1 MRLDEVINIDKRYQN
16 SINLKLDAGKNEFIQ
31 QYIPTQASVRILSRY
46 LQDIYEEGK
55 EKSTLLVG
63 PYGKG
68 KSHLLLVLLRLLQDM
83 DSAEATALIRKCAN
97 VDAEFGA
104 KLKTYQKK
112 PVKLMPV
119 IVSFGRESLE
129 ASYRMAMIRSLT
141 MFGLDELVPDSY
153 YSVALDT
160 IDKWKKEYPKT
171 YGTFVSMLGE
181 SKALELV
188 KGLKKNRKESLEK
201 FREIHPKLT
210 SGSRFEPLIETDVP
224 KMFQEVT
231 LLLQRNYGYDGI
243 VIVFDEFS
251 KFMEGES
258 KANVSKDMALV
269 QEMCE
274 LAQNSKEYKIY
285 HICVAHKSIKEY
297 AGYLSREV
305 INEFTGVDGR
315 IQEVFFD
322 TFEKNNYELIQ
333 NVIEKKGPFDK
344 YYNEL
349 NTKILAKSFKLAT
362 FENDFESRE
371 EFQEIVLRGCHP
383 MTPLTTYLLLK
394 VSAQIGQNERSL
406 ITFLANKEEHTLASY
421 IEEESLAGS
430 FVYPDRIF
438 DYFAPILKK
447 DIQNQ
452 RNHNEWQKTVV
463 ALADAETPEEQQV
476 LKTICMIRI
485 AGVAERI
492 EAKEETL
499 GIALNRSR
507 EEMREILQRMLK
519 KEMILYREKLSSYVI
534 RQKIDV
540 DIEERLSAVENTQ
553 LNRVSMGTELA
564 KLDHRKYEL
573 PRRYNHTYEMTRY
586 FTYCFVEVEDFL
598 KDKRGTFLADVE
610 GNRQPDGQILLLID
624 RQGNREELVQKK
636 VAGLKNPRLV
646 VLYPKKAFDVDEI
659 VKRLLA
665 IGIMTKDSESINAD
679 NVLLEEL
686 AILEEEY
693 RYKLNTMLDDLY
705 LPEKGVCQ
713 LFYCGTWN
721 TENLNEGLSQICE
734 SYYGKTPRINHELV
748 NRKQVT
754 AQIRKARGNVM
765 ERILAGQSCEDWRQ
779 GTSAEATIYRATLLH
794 TGVDKENTQKKSS
807 KDVEQMR
814 KIIRNFIAE
823 ADGNS
828 VCFAE
833 LYEILKGK
841 KLGMREGIIPIFL
854 AWELSLIEGLAV
866 VYYTGGSDSMGQELV
881 LSATVLDAVTESPKD
896 YSLYLE
902 KGTIEKETYLA
913 QLEKLFDCDSK
924 MRMSERLYTLVET
937 MQRWFLELPLC
948 TVNAF
953 AKHKEYGGLCNALR
967 ERFLNPREFVFAK
980 LGKIFG
986 ENRLSELVV
995 LVTGAKREMELY
1007 YGEQIVKVE
1016 QHVRQIMG
1024 LAEGSLHSE
1033 LVSWHHRYKD
1043 NVRSV
1048 ILSTTSER
1056 VLGFAGNPSSRNE
1069 EHIINELAKILT
1081 GFYVSDWRDESIQL
1095 FEKQLKEVVKE
1106 VATERKESVEGK
1118 RHLSFTGSDGTE
1130 VEKYVEQAEEDAV
1143 YQFMTAALHDAIDE
1157 FGDSLQKE
1165 QKIAACLEV
1174 LEQLIQ
1180 N

>member
-1 MRLDEVINIDKRYQN
+1 MRLNEVINIDKRYQN
-16 SINLKLDAGKNEFIQ
+16 SINLKLDAGKNEFIE
-31 QYIPTQASVRILSRY
+31 QYIPTQASLRILFRY

-83 DSAEATALIRKCAN
+83 DSTEVKNLIRKCAN
-97 VDAEFGA
+97 VDDDFGH
-104 KLKTYQKK
+104 KLQEYQKK
-112 PVKLMPV
+112 PVKLLPV
-119 IVSFGRESLE
+119 VVSFGRESLE
-129 ASYRMAMIRSLT
+129 ASYRMALVRALA
-141 MFGLDELVPDSY
+141 MFGLEELVPDSY
-153 YSVALDT
+153 YSVALST
-160 IDKWKKEYPKT
+160 IEKWKKEYPET
-171 YGTFVSMLGE
+171 HAAFLSMLGE
-181 SKALELV
+181 EKARELV
-188 KGLKKNRKESLEK
+188 QGLQKNDRSSLDV

-224 KMFQEVT
+224 KMFQEIT
-231 LLLQRNYGYDGI
+231 LQLKRSYGYDGI

-258 KANVSKDMALV
+258 KATVSKDMALV

-305 INEFTGVDGR
+305 INVFTGVDGR

-322 TFEKNNYELIQ
+322 TSEKNNYELIQ
-333 NVIEKKGPFDK
+333 NVIEKKEPFNAYFKDI
-344 YYNEL
+344 
-349 NTKILAKSFKLAT
+349 NTEILEKSFQLAT
-362 FENDFESRE
+362 FENDFSSRE
-371 EFQEIVLRGCHP
+371 EFQEIVLRGCYP

-421 IEEESLAGS
+421 VEEENLAGS
-430 FVYPDRIF
+430 FVYPDRVF

-463 ALADAETPEEQQV
+463 ALGDAESLEEQQV

-492 EAKEETL
+492 EAREETL

-507 EEMREILQRMLK
+507 DEMHHILQGMLE
-519 KEMILYREKLSSYVI
+519 KELILYREKLSSYVI

-540 DIEERLSAVENTQ
+540 DIEERLSAVENNQ
-553 LNRVSMGTELA
+553 LNKVSMGAELA

-586 FTYCFVEVEDFL
+586 FTYRFVEVEDFL
-598 KDKRGTFLADVE
+598 KDKKGTFLADVE

-624 RQGNREELVQKK
+624 RQGDQGEIVAKK
-636 VAGLKNPRLV
+636 VYELNNPRLV
-646 VLYPKKAFDVDEI
+646 VLYPKKAFDVDDI

-665 IGIMTKDSESINAD
+665 IGIMAKDTESINAD
-679 NVLLEEL
+679 KVLLEEL

-693 RYKLNTMLDDLY
+693 RYKLNAMLDDLY
-705 LPEKGVCQ
+705 MPEKGVCE
-713 LFYCGTWN
+713 LFYFDSWN
-721 TENLNEGLSQICE
+721 TNNLNEGLSQICE
-734 SYYGKTPRINHELV
+734 SYYSKTPRINHELV
-748 NRKQVT
+748 NRKQIT
-754 AQIRKARGNVM
+754 TQIRKARGNVIT
-765 ERILAGQSCEDWRQ
+765 RILNEESMEDWRQ

-794 TGVDKENTQKKSS
+794 TGLDHGEKNASKE
-807 KDVEQMR
+807 VIQMQ
-814 KIIRNFIAE
+814 KIIRDFVTT

-828 VCFAE
+828 VCFDL
-833 LYEILKGK
+833 LYKKLKGK
-841 KLGMREGIIPIFL
+841 KLGLREGIIPIYL
-854 AWELSLIEGLAV
+854 AWELSRIDGLAV
-866 VYYTGGSDSMGQELV
+866 VYYMPESVSMRQEL
-881 LSATVLDAVTESPKD
+881 AINAEILDAVTENPKD
-896 YSLYLE
+896 YCLYLE
-902 KGTIEKETYLA
+902 KGTVEKENYLA
-913 QLEKLFDCDSK
+913 QLEQLFDCGANV
-924 MRMSERLYTLVET
+924 RMSDRLYALVEA
-937 MQRWFLELPLC
+937 MQNWFLELPLC
-948 TVNAF
+948 TMNAF
-953 AKHKEYGGLCNALR
+953 AKHAEYGGMCNLLR

-980 LGKIFG
+980 LGDVFN

-995 LVTGAKREMELY
+995 LVTCAKKEMEQY
-1007 YGEQIVKVE
+1007 YQEQIAKVE
-1016 QHVRQIMG
+1016 QCVRDILG
-1024 LAEGSLHSE
+1024 LSEGSLHSE
-1033 LVSWHHRYKD
+1033 LVSWQHRYKE

-1048 ILSTTSER
+1048 ILSTSSER
-1056 VLGFAGNPSSRNE
+1056 VLGFASDLPSRNE
-1069 EHIINELAKILT
+1069 ESIINELAKILT
-1081 GFYVSDWRDESIQL
+1081 GLYVSDWREESIVA
-1095 FEKQLKEVVKE
+1095 FEKQLQEVVKE
-1106 VATERKESVEGK
+1106 VAQERKESVEGK
-1118 RHLSFTGSDGTE
+1118 RHLSFTGTDGAI
-1130 VEKYVEQAEEDAV
+1130 VEKYLEQTETDSV
-1143 YQFMTAALHDAIDE
+1143 YEFMTAALHDAIDE